1 MPVGALAPP
10 AAVELFV
17 DRARAVRPGFA
28 ADERTGP
35 VVNDICRRLDGLPLA
50 VELAAARLRSLTL
63 ATLAERLDDRFR
75 LLTAGARTAL
85 PRQQTLRAV
94 VDWSY
99 DLLFEDE
106 RRLFARL
113 SVFAG
118 GCDLDAAEAVCAD
131 EGVPA
136 GEILDVL
143 SRLVDKS
150 LVTAADSGRETRFS
164 QLQTLW
170 QYGRERLSESGGLDA
185 MCARHG
191 AYYRQLAEDAHEGL
205 RGAAGP
211 TWRERLT
218 LDLGNLRAALD
229 WFIASGDADGALS
242 LASGM
247 AWLWFINTDCLEGA
261 RWLADALAATG
272 SRRPELAATA
282 QVWHGHCACMS
293 SGPAAGVIE
302 CEAAVAALRT
312 SDDRSRRAEA
322 LVLSASVLMR
332 AQEFERSL
340 DALSEAHGLLEPAGH
355 AWLLALH
362 DWILAENLTL
372 LGRFADAE
380 PVARSSIERFDALGD
395 VWSSVGPLNM
405 LAGIAA
411 ARGDLDDAATTYET
425 LLERSRC
432 AGQRSFVLFSLSRLA
447 ALRAKQGHDAAADGL
462 YEEAIAVSSNP
473 SVSADAK
480 VGQAAVARR
489 LGDLARARALL
500 DAASSYYRSLDH
512 PAGQTSVLVGLA
524 WWALS
529 AAQAGDAMA
538 FAAEAAQVASAS
550 GDPAVQLLA
559 GTAVAA
565 VKVVTDPTQY
575 NNETFVGLARQRAK
589 GLSYHSHISF
599 QDEPDV
605 AALAARLV
613 LPAR

>member
-1 MPVGALAPP
+1 M
-10 AAVELFV
+10 
-17 DRARAVRPGFA
+17 
-28 ADERTGP
+28 
-35 VVNDICRRLDGLPLA
+35 
-50 VELAAARLRSLTL
+50 
-63 ATLAERLDDRFR
+63 
-75 LLTAGARTAL
+75 
-85 PRQQTLRAV
+85 
-94 VDWSY
+94 DWSY

-150 LVTAADSGRETRFS
+150 LVSITDTGRDARFS

-170 QYGRERLSESGGLDA
+170 QYGRERLSESGELDA

-362 DWILAENLTL
+362 DWIVAENLTL

-380 PVARSSIERFDALGD
+380 PAARSSIERFDALGD
-395 VWSSVGPLNM
+395 VWSSVGPLNI

-411 ARGDLDDAATTYET
+411 ARGDLDGAAATYEA

-473 SVSADAK
+473 SVSADAM

-512 PAGQTSVLVGLA
+512 PAGQTSVLAGLA

-565 VKVVTDPTQY
+565 VKAVTDPTQY
-575 NNETFVGLARQRAK
+575 NNETFVALAQQRAK